1 MHQHQQLLIKYKM
14 FQIIQIFIQK
24 KQLKIVESLIIIKIM
39 KKIINIQN
47 LDHKNLKMVLYILD
61 NGKMECVMV
70 KENNIGQM
78 DHFMKDIGEIIWLM
92 VKVD

>member
-1 MHQHQQLLIKYKM
+1 MLIKYKM
-14 FQIIQIFIQK
+14 FQIIQILIQK
-24 KQLKIVESLIIIKIM
+24 KQLKIVEILIIIKIM
-39 KKIINIQN
+39 KKIIYIQN
-47 LDHKNLKMVLYILD
+47 LDHMNLKMVLYILD

-78 DHFMKDIGEIIWLM
+78 DLFMKDIGEITWLM

>member
-14 FQIIQIFIQK
+14 FQIIQILIQK

>member
-1 MHQHQQLLIKYKM
+1 M
-14 FQIIQIFIQK
+14 FQIIQILIQK

>member
-1 MHQHQQLLIKYKM
+1 M
-14 FQIIQIFIQK
+14 FQITQILIQK
-24 KQLKIVESLIIIKIM
+24 KQLKIAEILIIIKIM

-47 LDHKNLKMVLYILD
+47 LDHMNLKMVLYILD